1 MDMLSKPE
9 RELLEWLDAQEKPV
23 ALEQFERAPSYSLR
37 RRNRLLKDGM
47 INTPNPGFLDSEP
60 RTYAI
65 TDKGRTALETA
76 ELTLGSDRRSKIAL
90 WVSVLAL
97 VVSIAAFF
105 KDVI

>member
-9 RELLEWLDAQEKPV
+9 RELLEWLGEQERPV
-23 ALEQFERAPSYSLR
+23 TLEQFERSPSYSLR
-37 RRNRLLKDGM
+37 RRNQLVKDGM
-47 INTPNPGFLDSEP
+47 VYMPNPGFFDSEP

-65 TDKGRTALETA
+65 TDKGRAALEA
-76 ELTLGSDRRSKIAL
+76 AKLTLGSDRRSKIAL